1 MRSWGVQGRSWGGPG
16 ARGVPSG
23 APGLDFGPPRAPF
36 WVTFWSNFW
45 CVLQYFFEAIS
56 GSVFDAVLVP
66 FGSHFWVVLETFLVT
81 KFRYEKCYVFEGVPG
96 ANVGA
101 PGDHHRVKKLDFHW
115 SVA

>member
-45 CVLQYFFEAIS
+45 SVLLYFFAAIS
-56 GSVFDAVLVP
+56 GSFFDAVLVP
-66 FGSHFWVVLETFLVT
+66 FGSHFGVVLERF
-81 KFRYEKCYVFEGVPG
+81 
-96 ANVGA
+96 
-101 PGDHHRVKKLDFHW
+101 W
-115 SVA
+115 